1 MRRATKGS
9 VAIMKYVEM
18 IECLDLVEKNI
29 RTIANKGEVI
39 PLDLIAVRDCLK
51 DSIIK
56 HLQDKLEGKAA

>member
-1 MRRATKGS
+1 
-9 VAIMKYVEM
+9 MKYVEM